1 MGCIAPSRFRSRPST
16 RKRRMDET
24 RSDGLRGYRLLVV
37 EDDYMIAADVAQRL
51 EEIGAEVVG
60 PAGSIE
66 AALALIDAAVLD
78 VNLGTTRSDPVA
90 DALRAHN
97 VPFVFVTGYDDV
109 MLPPLY
115 AEVPRCEKPVHI
127 GALTRLLA
135 ERIPG

>member
-1 MGCIAPSRFRSRPST
+1 
-16 RKRRMDET
+16 MDET
-24 RSDGLRGYRLLVV
+24 RSDALRGYRLLVV

-66 AALALIDAAVLD
+66 AALALIEADGTIDAAVLD